1 MNRLIEVYTINRQS
15 FMCQDARE
23 YYTYKREQYYL
34 TDKRDNPYIVQIDTQ
49 QWKIKRICET
59 VKIDNNPFNRQ
70 HFERYLAVE
79 PELEAILVAEVKK
92 DYEDLVDDLR
102 NQLNY
107 RNKAFGVV
115 INNVLDLDLMPWWKR
130 VWISLKGDLTQRLF

>member
-1 MNRLIEVYTINRQS
+1 MNNPIEVYTINRQS

-34 TDKRDNPYIVQIDTQ
+34 TDKQDNPYVVKIDTQ
-49 QWKIKRICET
+49 QWKIKRICWT
-59 VKIDNNPFNRQ
+59 VEIDNNPFNRQ

-92 DYEDLVDDLR
+92 DYEALVDDLR
-102 NQLNY
+102 AELSST
-107 RNKAFGVV
+107 NKAFDTV
-115 INNVLDLDLMPWWKR
+115 ITKVLDLDLMPWWKR
-130 VWISLKGDLTQRLF
+130 VWISLKGCLTQRLF